1 MKIGRAG
8 SKKQKLMKY
17 IGEEYIQKPAEQHEM
32 YGDDIGFKP
41 YQGTRIKEPKA
52 LFGLLEGLNFVVQN
66 ILMYQWKKLQTEWNM
81 ASQQIEVSHE
91 FAKIVNSWSIA
102 QCEDYVKK
110 VSYTIDRLKYEKH
123 HMLPIWNSAKEY
135 VQQSII
141 KKNEQARSN

>member
-1 MKIGRAG
+1 
-8 SKKQKLMKY
+8 MKY
-17 IGEEYIQKPAEQHEM
+17 IGVEYIQKPAEHHPEM

-41 YQGTRIKEPKA
+41 DQVTKIQEPKA

-66 ILMYQWKKLQTEWNM
+66 ILMYQWKKLAIEISM
-81 ASQQIEVSHE
+81 ANKEIEISKE
-91 FAKIVNSWSIA
+91 FARIVNSWSVA